1 MTIEQLRADMVA
13 AMKNKD
19 KTTKDGVSSLID
31 AIKKVAI
38 DEGHRE
44 DIGEDLINK
53 VVLKEIKSVEEQ
65 IASCPAD
72 RKDLLDEYNARL
84 NVIKKYAPELMSAD
98 EIRDIIKKNCADV
111 LAEKNKGKIMKVLM
125 PLVKGKADGKLVNQI
140 VEELCK

>member
-1 MTIEQLRADMVA
+1 MTIEQLRNDMIT

-38 DEGHRE
+38 DEGHRN

-72 RKDLLDEYNARL
+72 RTDLIEEYSARL
-84 NVIKKYAPELMSAD
+84 NVIKKYAPKLLSED
-98 EIRDIIKKNCADV
+98 EIKAIIQKECASV
-111 LAEKNKGKIMKVLM
+111 LADKNKGQIMKILM
-125 PLVKGKADGKLVNQI
+125 PLVKGKADGKLVNSI